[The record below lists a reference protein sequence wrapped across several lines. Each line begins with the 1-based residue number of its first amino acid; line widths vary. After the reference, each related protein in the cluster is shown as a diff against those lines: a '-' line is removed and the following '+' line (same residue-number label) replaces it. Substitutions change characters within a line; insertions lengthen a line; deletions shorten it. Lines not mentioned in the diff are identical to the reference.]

1 MEFAELDAE
10 GVIGRGGFEG
20 GDFPF
25 KGCGLWLDHKGLDGC
40 DGQHDRDDD
49 RGNSAAAVSG
59 DCKADERDQ
68 AARQAPFEIAREK
81 HPNNPPRHIPVEGCE
96 NGRRQ
101 DEGKQGCSPNPAGDC
116 KTVQDR
122 GGFMRPFSF
131 FHL

>member
-1 MEFAELDAE
+1 MEFAELSAE

-25 KGCGLWLDHKGLDGC
+25 QGCGFWLDHEGLDGC

-49 RGNSAAAVSG
+49 CGNSAAAVSG

-68 AARQAPFEIAREK
+68 AASQSPFEIAREK
-81 HPNNPPRHIPVEGCE
+81 HPDNPTRHIPVEGCE

-101 DEGKQGCSPNPAGDC
+101 NEGEQGRSPHPAGDC

-122 GGFMRPFSF
+122 GGFMEPFSF